1 MCGIIGYI
9 GSKPVVPV
17 LIEGLRRMEY
27 RGYDSA
33 GVALVSPEGISLR
46 RSAGKLVNL
55 ENVIKADPV
64 DGFYG
69 VGHTRWATHGRPT
82 EENAHPHRDCTG
94 RIVVVHNGI
103 IENYLELK
111 HELQAQGHVFKTE
124 TDTEIVAH
132 LVEREMQQDGLE
144 NAVRRALTYMRGMFA
159 LVLISVDDPEKIVAV
174 RNGPPIVVG
183 LGDDEFF
190 VASDIPAIL
199 AHTRDVVFLGD
210 EEMAIITRTGV
221 AFTDYEGRAVSKTT
235 QRVLWDPIAA
245 EKGGH
250 KHFMLK
256 EIYEQPTAARDT
268 ILGRVSLDRGEI
280 FLDDMRIPEETF
292 RALDKITIIA
302 CGTSWHAGLVGK
314 YLLEQLAHV
323 PVEVDYGSE
332 YRYRNP
338 IVGKR
343 ELTVVIT
350 QSGETA
356 DTLAAL
362 REARRKGAS
371 SIAICNVVGSM
382 ATREADGTVYTHA
395 GPEIGVASTK
405 AFTSQLVAL
414 QLLALYLAQVRQT
427 LSPEAIREHVEAL
440 LLLPQ
445 LIEQAVRASGAME
458 KVAERFHS
466 RTDFLFLG
474 RGINY
479 PIALEGAL
487 KLKEISYI
495 HAEGYPAGEMKH
507 GPIALIDERMPVVAI
522 APQDHVFEK
531 MVGNVQEAK
540 ARGGSVIA
548 ITTEGDP
555 RMSAVLDP
563 QHDVALAMPA
573 TTALLTPIIMTIPLQ
588 LLAYYIAVRRGC
600 DVDQPRNLAKSV
612 TVE

>member
-17 LIEGLRRMEY
+17 LLDALRRMEY

-33 GVALVSPEGISLR
+33 GVAVVSPEGISLR

-55 ENVIKADPV
+55 ENAIRAQPV
-64 DGFYG
+64 DGLYG
-69 VGHTRWATHGRPT
+69 VGHTRWATHGRPS
-82 EENAHPHRDCTG
+82 EENTHPHSDCTG

-111 HELQAQGHVFKTE
+111 RELRSQGHDFKTE

-132 LVEREMQQDGLE
+132 LVEREMQGDGLE
-144 NAVRRALTYMRGMFA
+144 HAVRRALTYLRGMFA
-159 LVLISVDDPEKIVAV
+159 LVLVAVEDPEKIVAF
-174 RNGPPIVVG
+174 RNGPPVVVG
-183 LGDDEFF
+183 LGDNEFF
-190 VASDIPAIL
+190 VASDIPAVL
-199 AHTRDVVFLGD
+199 GHTRDVVFLGD
-210 EEMAIITRTGV
+210 GEMAVITRSGV
-221 AFTDYEGRAVSKTT
+221 TFTDYGGRDVSKTT
-235 QRVLWDPIAA
+235 QRVMWDPIAA

-250 KHFMLK
+250 RHFMLK
-256 EIYEQPTAARDT
+256 EIYEQPSAARDT
-268 ILGRVSLDRGEI
+268 ILGRVSLDRGRI
-280 FLDDMRIPEETF
+280 FLEDLHISDETF
-292 RALDKITIIA
+292 RALEKVTIVA

-314 YLLEQLAHV
+314 YLIEALAQL

-338 IVGKR
+338 IVAAK
-343 ELTVVIT
+343 ELAIVIT

-371 SIAICNVVGSM
+371 SIAVCNVVGSM

-414 QLLALYLAQVRQT
+414 HLLALYLAQLRGSLAAEDVRQHI
-427 LSPEAIREHVEAL
+427 EDL
-440 LLLPQ
+440 LQIPQ
-445 LIEQAVRASGAME
+445 ILEQAVKASRATE
-458 KVAERFHS
+458 KVAERFYS

-522 APQDHVFEK
+522 APNDRVFEK

-548 ITTEGDP
+548 LTTDGDT
-555 RMSAVLDP
+555 RMAEVLDAN
-563 QHDVALAMPA
+563 DVILPMPA
-573 TTALLTPIIMTIPLQ
+573 TTALLTPIVMTIPLQ
-588 LLAYYIAVRRGC
+588 FLAYHIAVRRGC

>member
-17 LIEGLRRMEY
+17 LLEGLRRMEY

-55 ENVIKADPV
+55 ENAIRAQPV
-64 DGFYG
+64 DGLYG
-69 VGHTRWATHGRPT
+69 IGHTRWATHGRPT

-111 HELQAQGHVFKTE
+111 RELQSQGHSFKTE

-132 LVEREMQQDGLE
+132 LVEREMHGDGLE
-144 NAVRRALTYMRGMFA
+144 NAVRRALKVLRGLVA
-159 LVLISVDDPEKIVAV
+159 LVLVSVEDPEKIVAV

-183 LGDDEFF
+183 LGDREFF
-190 VASDIPAIL
+190 VASDVPAIL
-199 AHTRDVVFLGD
+199 SHTRDVVFLGD
-210 EEMAIITRTGV
+210 EEMAVITRSGV
-221 AFTDYEGRAVSKTT
+221 AFTDYSGRAVSKTT
-235 QRVLWDPIAA
+235 QRVMWDPIAA

-256 EIYEQPTAARDT
+256 EIYEQPSAARDT
-268 ILGRVSLDRGEI
+268 ILGRVSLDRGRI
-280 FLDDMRIPEETF
+280 FLEELNISDETF
-292 RALDKITIIA
+292 RTLEKVTVIA

-314 YLLEQLAHV
+314 FLIEALAQV

-338 IVGKR
+338 IVAGK
-343 ELTVVIT
+343 ELAVVIT

-414 QLLALYLAQVRQT
+414 QLLALHIAQARGTLAVPDVRRRI
-427 LSPEAIREHVEAL
+427 EEL
-440 LLLPQ
+440 LQLPQ
-445 LIEQAVRASGAME
+445 LLERALTASAVTE
-458 KVAERFHS
+458 KVAERFYNH
-466 RTDFLFLG
+466 TDFLFLG

-507 GPIALIDERMPVVAI
+507 GPIALLDERMPIVAI
-522 APQDHVFEK
+522 APDDHVFEK
-531 MVGNVQEAK
+531 MLGNVQEAK
-540 ARGGSVIA
+540 ARGGLVIA
-548 ITTEGDP
+548 VTTARDT
-555 RMSAVLDP
+555 RMAAVLDAN
-563 QHDVALAMPA
+563 DVILEMPA
-573 TTALLTPIIMTIPLQ
+573 TPALLTPIVVTIPLQ
-588 LLAYYIAVRRGC
+588 LLAYHIAVRRGC